1 MGMSITLI
9 QQIHD
14 LVWGIPL
21 IVLIMVVGLW
31 LTIRL
36 KGIQITKLAKAFRCL
51 FQKEEGNGEVS
62 TFQALCI
69 SISATVGTG
78 NITGV
83 ATAIVIGGP
92 GALFWMVITAFL
104 GMAIKYAEGFLATKY
119 RRIEND
125 RLIGGPY
132 AYIEYGMGKKFKW
145 LAKAFA
151 ICGTFAAILGIGT
164 MTQMNGI
171 VDAAKNVFDKDGI
184 YMLTLF
190 GHPVSIVIIITGVMV
205 TCSAALI
212 LIGGVKRIGSA
223 CEKIVP
229 VMAIAYI
236 VICLIILGTHMKT
249 IPESLLTIVKMAFTG
264 QAAAG
269 GVVAITVR
277 NAIQEGVAK
286 GIFSNEAGLGSAPIA
301 LATGKSNHPVHQ
313 GLMAMTSTF
322 LGTVII
328 CTLTG
333 LCIVVTGAWSSGH
346 QGISITNYAFTTG
359 LPFPSLVGSILLLL
373 CIVCFA
379 FTTIVGWNLYGV
391 RCLDY
396 LTNGNKRIEKVYQW
410 IYILAL
416 LMGAFLEINTIWNI
430 AEICNAFMALP
441 NLIALL
447 ALSGVIAK
455 ETKESLAQE
464 KMEG

>member
-1 MGMSITLI
+1 MSITLI

-36 KGIQITKLAKAFRCL
+36 KGIQITKLTKAFRCL

-164 MTQMNGI
+164 
-171 VDAAKNVFDKDGI
+171 D
-184 YMLTLF
+184 
-190 GHPVSIVIIITGVMV
+190 
-205 TCSAALI
+205 
-212 LIGGVKRIGSA
+212 R
-223 CEKIVP
+223 
-229 VMAIAYI
+229 
-236 VICLIILGTHMKT
+236 
-249 IPESLLTIVKMAFTG
+249 
-264 QAAAG
+264 
-269 GVVAITVR
+269 
-277 NAIQEGVAK
+277 
-286 GIFSNEAGLGSAPIA
+286 
-301 LATGKSNHPVHQ
+301 KSTRLN
-313 GLMAMTSTF
+313 
-322 LGTVII
+322 
-328 CTLTG
+328 
-333 LCIVVTGAWSSGH
+333 SSH
-346 QGISITNYAFTTG
+346 S
-359 LPFPSLVGSILLLL
+359 
-373 CIVCFA
+373 
-379 FTTIVGWNLYGV
+379 
-391 RCLDY
+391 
-396 LTNGNKRIEKVYQW
+396 
-410 IYILAL
+410 
-416 LMGAFLEINTIWNI
+416 
-430 AEICNAFMALP
+430 
-441 NLIALL
+441 
-447 ALSGVIAK
+447 
-455 ETKESLAQE
+455 
-464 KMEG
+464 